1 MTTST
6 PTHAASNTTAAPMS
20 GASTGAAGHGTPL
33 ATFTALLRREFWE
46 NRGGLWT
53 SQLWT
58 TGILLVLIALSLLIG
73 ETFRVNLVGDV
84 DVASLADLAGSQ
96 VQGTQLAELR
106 RGLGIGLWSLGVL
119 NQIVLYFVVLFYC
132 ISALYDERKDRSI
145 LFWKSLPATDTQT
158 VLSKLVTA
166 VLVAPVLALAAIA
179 ILHLGT
185 LLLLSLYAS
194 FHGLNPWPV
203 LWQPGLLLD
212 VWLRTLATI
221 PVHMLWA
228 LPGIAWLL
236 LASSW
241 AKRAPFVWAVLLPI
255 LAAVLASMLE
265 TLIRLR
271 LPGSWVWE
279 HVVGRIVS
287 SPGMMSL
294 QPWRWQQA
302 SDNPFMEPVTWGQLR
317 QTLVS
322 IETGIGL
329 LVAVALL
336 AAAIWLRRYRDDS

>member
-1 MTTST
+1 MPELRATLRLQFHAGFTLDDAVALVDYFAQLGVSHIYASPLLKARPGSTHGYDVIDPTCVNPELGGEPALHRLADALHQRGMGLIMDLVPNHMAVDNHNPWWQDVLLWGKTSAYANFFDINWHSHD
-6 PTHAASNTTAAPMS
+6 P
-20 GASTGAAGHGTPL
+20 
-33 ATFTALLRREFWE
+33 LLR
-46 NRGGLWT
+46 
-53 SQLWT
+53 
-58 TGILLVLIALSLLIG
+58 
-73 ETFRVNLVGDV
+73 
-84 DVASLADLAGSQ
+84 
-96 VQGTQLAELR
+96 
-106 RGLGIGLWSLGVL
+106 
-119 NQIVLYFVVLFYC
+119 
-132 ISALYDERKDRSI
+132 DR
-145 LFWKSLPATDTQT
+145 
-158 VLSKLVTA
+158 
-166 VLVAPVLALAAIA
+166 
-179 ILHLGT
+179 
-185 LLLLSLYAS
+185 
-194 FHGLNPWPV
+194 
-203 LWQPGLLLD
+203 
-212 VWLRTLATI
+212 
-221 PVHMLWA
+221 
-228 LPGIAWLL
+228 
-236 LASSW
+236 
-241 AKRAPFVWAVLLPI
+241 VLLPI

>member
-1 MTTST
+1 MTMNT
-6 PTHAASNTTAAPMS
+6 PTR
-20 GASTGAAGHGTPL
+20 STGRGTPL
-33 ATFTALLRREFWE
+33 ATFTALIRREFRE
-46 NRGGLWT
+46 HRGGLWT
-53 SQLWT
+53 AQLWT
-58 TGILLVLIALSLLIG
+58 TGILLALIALSLLIG
-73 ETFRVNLVGDV
+73 EAFRVNLVGDV
-84 DVASLADLAGSQ
+84 DIASLADLASSQ
-96 VQGTQLAELR
+96 VQGAQLAELR
-106 RGLGIGLWSLGVL
+106 RGLGIGLWSLGLL
-119 NQIVLYFVVLFYC
+119 NQVVLYFVVLFYC

-166 VLVAPVLALAAIA
+166 VLVAPLLALVAIA

-185 LLLLSLYAS
+185 LLLLALYAL
-194 FHGLNPWPV
+194 FHGLNPLPA
-203 LWQPGLLLD
+203 LWQPGLILD
-212 VWLRTLATI
+212 VWLRTLASI

-241 AKRAPFVWAVLLPI
+241 AKRAPFVWAVLLPV

-279 HVVGRIVS
+279 HVVMRILS

-294 QPWRWQQA
+294 HPARWQQMA
-302 SDNPFMEPVTWGQLR
+302 DNPITDPITWTQLR

-322 IETGIGL
+322 VETGVGL
-329 LVAVALL
+329 LVAAGLL

>member
-1 MTTST
+1 MTMNTST
-6 PTHAASNTTAAPMS
+6 R
-20 GASTGAAGHGTPL
+20 STGHGTPL
-33 ATFTALLRREFWE
+33 ATFTALLGREFWE
-46 NRGGLWT
+46 HRGGLWT
-53 SQLWT
+53 AQLWT
-58 TGILLVLIALSLLIG
+58 TGILLALIALSLLIG
-73 ETFRVNLVGDV
+73 EAFRVNLVGDV
-84 DVASLADLAGSQ
+84 DVASLADLASSQ

-106 RGLGIGLWSLGVL
+106 RGLGIGLWSLGLL
-119 NQIVLYFVVLFYC
+119 NQVVLYFVVLFYC

-166 VLVAPVLALAAIA
+166 MLVAPLLALVAIA
-179 ILHLGT
+179 ILHIGT
-185 LLLLSLYAS
+185 LVLLALYAL
-194 FHGLNPWPV
+194 FHGLNPLPA
-203 LWQPGLLLD
+203 LWQPGLILD
-212 VWLRTLATI
+212 VWLRTLASI

-241 AKRAPFVWAVLLPI
+241 ARRAPFVWAVLLPV

-279 HVVGRIVS
+279 HVVMRILS

-294 QPWRWQQA
+294 HPARWQQMA
-302 SDNPFMEPVTWGQLR
+302 DNPFTDPITWAQLR

-322 IETGIGL
+322 VETGIGL

-336 AAAIWLRRYRDDS
+336 GAAIWLRRYRDDS

>member
-6 PTHAASNTTAAPMS
+6 PSHASRA
-20 GASTGAAGHGTPL
+20 TPL
-33 ATFTALLRREFWE
+33 ATFTALLLREFWE

-73 ETFRVNLVGDV
+73 ETFRVNLIGDI
-84 DVASLADLAGSQ
+84 DVASLAGSQ

-329 LVAVALL
+329 LVAAALL
-336 AAAIWLRRYRDDS
+336 VAAIWLRRYRDDS